1 MKRVTSPLLALVL
14 AISLPTLAH
23 AKEDHRRAL
32 LKENF
37 EQADSNGDSALSR
50 NEFEVFVNANAED
63 DLGRARLV
71 KRLGAY
77 ENAFSKMDRDG
88 DGLVSK
94 DDIEANR

>member
-1 MKRVTSPLLALVL
+1 MKCATSLSLALVL
-14 AISLPTLAH
+14 AIAPPSLAH
-23 AKEDHRRAL
+23 AEKDNRRAL

-37 EQADSNGDSALSR
+37 EQADSDGDSALSR
-50 NEFEVFVNANAED
+50 NEFEMFVNANAED

-77 ENAFSKMDRDG
+77 DNAFSRMDRDG

-94 DDIEANR
+94 GDIEASR